1 VVALVG
7 TSSLAIGGKTCEM
20 QFFLNPMKS
29 NWSDEYLE
37 ILEFY
42 YWEPQHL
49 GKSKHPNTKYNSLE
63 KVLEHIRRMEVS
75 LNHIF
80 NLFFTLLP
88 NKETNELFSRVF
100 QKPFNEEF
108 LFNSRT
114 TRDFVDSFK
123 SATQPDLFFP
133 SENHTVCIEMKVGA
147 QSDFDQLMKY
157 LLLAILENERSG
169 KQKKFSLLF
178 TGVGPFEKL
187 FKEGIESIEELR
199 EQFLGY
205 EIGER
210 TKNGSVELRAY
221 RERVCGLSQ
230 EIDVAYL
237 SCAEFHS
244 VLAEVSAEAEN
255 EALGSVCR
263 GLMAELEER
272 GFLDAPSPSHGLG

>member
-1 VVALVG
+1 
-7 TSSLAIGGKTCEM
+7 
-20 QFFLNPMKS
+20 MKS

-49 GKSKHPNTKYNSLE
+49 GKSKHPNTKYDSLE

-108 LFNSRT
+108 YFNSRT

-147 QSDFDQLMKY
+147 QSNFDQLMKY
-157 LLLAILENERSG
+157 LLLALLENERSG

-187 FKEGIESIEELR
+187 FKEGCKNICELR

-205 EIGER
+205 EIGEK
-210 TKNGSVELRAY
+210 TKNGAIELGAY
-221 RERVCGLSQ
+221 REPIYKLSQ
-230 EIDVAYL
+230 EIDIAYL
-237 SCAEFHS
+237 SYAEFHS
-244 VLAEVSAEAEN
+244 LLTEMNAETEN
-255 EALGSVCR
+255 EALKNIYR

-272 GFLDAPSPSHGLG
+272 GFVFRE